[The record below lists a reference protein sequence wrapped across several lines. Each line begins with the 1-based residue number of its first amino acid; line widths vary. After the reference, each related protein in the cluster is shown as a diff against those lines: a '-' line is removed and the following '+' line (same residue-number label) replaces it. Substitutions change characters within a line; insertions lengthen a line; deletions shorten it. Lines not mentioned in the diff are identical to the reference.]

1 MTQPHSADAP
11 TRGSGP
17 TTRTAVVIT
26 ALGVESQA
34 VVEHFTPGSRP
45 LREADGTVYEIGTF
59 HGDHGPWTVPLV
71 EAGQG
76 NTSAGIELDRAVR
89 VFAPEVVL
97 FVGIAGGVKDV
108 ALGDVVAADA
118 VYDYERGKDT
128 KDGFVPRIKT
138 KSSSHRLL
146 QYARTAARQKAWTA
160 RVRPAPASGPPPRSL
175 VAPIAAGG
183 KVVGHDRS
191 RTAELLRAH
200 CGDAV
205 AVEMEGYGF
214 LHGAYLN
221 PQVGALVVR
230 GVSDLL
236 NDKGEENDRTEQPR
250 AARHAAAFAFELL
263 DVLRSAEPQR

>member
-1 MTQPHSADAP
+1 MTQHNGPAPAADPGSA
-11 TRGSGP
+11 GN
-17 TTRTAVVIT
+17 RTAVVIT
-26 ALGVESQA
+26 ALGVESGA
-34 VVEHFTPGSRP
+34 VAEHFAAGHRP

-59 HGDHGPWTVPLV
+59 HGEHGSWTVPLV

-76 NTSAGIELDRAVR
+76 NTSAGIEVDRAVR
-89 VFAPEVVL
+89 VFGPDVVL

-118 VYDYERGKDT
+118 VYDYERGKDSE
-128 KDGFVPRIKT
+128 DGFVPRIKT
-138 KSSSHRLL
+138 RSSSHLLL
-146 QYARTAARQKAWTA
+146 QYARAAARRQRWCD
-160 RVRPAPASGPPPRSL
+160 RVRPAPPDGTPPRSW

-214 LHGAYLN
+214 LQGAYVN
-221 PQVGALVVR
+221 PRVGALVVR

-263 DVLRSAEPQR
+263 DVLRSAEQQR

>member
-1 MTQPHSADAP
+1 MTRSGAFAPHPPA
-11 TRGSGP
+11 GSTGP
-17 TTRTAVVIT
+17 VAVVVT
-26 ALGVESQA
+26 ALGVESRA
-34 VVEHFTPGSRP
+34 VAEHFAPGPRP
-45 LREADGTVYEIGTF
+45 LHEADGTVYEIGIF
-59 HGDHGPWTVPLV
+59 DGDHGPWTVPLV

-76 NTSAGIELDRAVR
+76 NTSAGIEVDRAVR
-89 VFAPEVVL
+89 VFGPDVVL

-108 ALGDVVAADA
+108 APGDVVAADS

-128 KDGFVPRIKT
+128 EDGFVPRIKT

-146 QYARTAARQKAWTA
+146 QYARATARQEQWQA
-160 RVRPAPASGPPPRSL
+160 RVRPAPPEGAPPRSR

-221 PQVGALVVR
+221 PRADALVVR

-263 DVLRSAEPQR
+263 DVLRSAGRRQ